1 MKGGEIMRLGK
12 YRVYYTINTVTTN
25 GNCSKSQ
32 FETIEAAVSWAH
44 TIDNVLHPL
53 GVKYRCDLLVESY
66 DDNYDPPAHTVA
78 VILNIK

>member
-1 MKGGEIMRLGK
+1 MKGGETMQLGK
-12 YRVYYTINTVTTN
+12 YRVYYTVNIVVG

-32 FETIEAAVSWAH
+32 FEALEAAVSWSH

-53 GVKYRCDLLVESY
+53 DIKYRCDLLVESY
-66 DDNYDPPAHTVA
+66 NDNYDPPAHAVA